1 MRTKG
6 WWDFPLPFIL
16 KLLELYATRRK
27 RMKSRSIIIF
37 VLILLLVGGTS
48 YLAIEGGQIGKY
60 KITKAKDSIDLG
72 LDLAGGVY
80 VILEANTDAKGAE
93 LQRLMEQT
101 RAIINERVNGLGV
114 SEPNISIEGE
124 NRIRVELAGLDNPQQ
139 AIDLIGKTAQ
149 LQFIDPDSNVVVT
162 GKNVVNAEVVFQPS
176 ELGQSEP
183 VVALEFDSE
192 GTKNFAE
199 TTARLIENEEVKD
212 RVIFIVLD
220 GQIIS
225 YPAVKA
231 ESEGGVPITDGKA
244 VISGGFQLEEA
255 NHLATLI
262 RAGALPVEM
271 IELQTSVIG
280 PTLGLDA
287 YEKSI
292 LAGGIALLLI
302 FLFMIVIYKI
312 PGFIAS
318 IGLII
323 YVLLTIGAMYFLSVK
338 LTLPGIAGLILSIG
352 MAVDANVLIFERIRE
367 ELHIG
372 KTVRT
377 AVDTGFKRALSSVM
391 DSNITT
397 LIAGVVLYYFG
408 IGPIKGFGVTLIIG
422 IIASMITAVII
433 SKYLLRLVVN
443 ITGGKNIKIY
453 GA

>member
-1 MRTKG
+1 
-6 WWDFPLPFIL
+6 
-16 KLLELYATRRK
+16 
-27 RMKSRSIIIF
+27 MKSRSIIIF
-37 VLILLLVGGTS
+37 ILILAIVGTAS
-48 YLAIEGGQIGKY
+48 FLALKGGQIGNY
-60 KITKAKDSIDLG
+60 KIIKAKDAIDLG

-80 VILEANTDAKGAE
+80 VVLEANTDAKGAE

-124 NRIRVELAGLDNPQQ
+124 NRIRVELAGIDNPQE

-149 LQFIDPDSNVVVT
+149 LQFIDPDGNVVVT
-162 GKNVVNAEVVFQPS
+162 GKNVVNADVVFQPN
-176 ELGQSEP
+176 EIGQSEP

-192 GTKNFAE
+192 GTKNFAD
-199 TTARLIENEEVKD
+199 TTARLIKEADIQK
-212 RVIFIVLD
+212 RVVYIVLD

-244 VISGGFQLEEA
+244 VISGKFQLEDA

-271 IELQTSVIG
+271 VELQTSVIG
-280 PTLGLDA
+280 PTLGLEA
-287 YEKSI
+287 YDRSI
-292 LAGGIALLLI
+292 LAGGIALVLI
-302 FLFMIVIYKI
+302 FLFMMIIYKI

-323 YVLLTIGAMYFLSVK
+323 YVLITIGTMSALGVK

-352 MAVDANVLIFERIRE
+352 MAVDANVLIFERIKE
-367 ELHIG
+367 ELHQG
-372 KTVRT
+372 KTLRT
-377 AVDTGFKRALSSVM
+377 SVDFGFKRALSSVM

-422 IIASMITAVII
+422 IIVSMITAVIL
-433 SKYLLRLVVN
+433 SKYLLKLVVS
-443 ITGGKNIKIY
+443 ITGGKNTKIY